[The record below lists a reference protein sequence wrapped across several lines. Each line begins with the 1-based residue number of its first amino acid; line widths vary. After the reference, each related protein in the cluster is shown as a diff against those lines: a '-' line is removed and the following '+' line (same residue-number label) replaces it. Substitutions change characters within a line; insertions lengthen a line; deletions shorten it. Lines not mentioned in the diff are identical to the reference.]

1 MDIDIDPGQLLLH
14 HEKMFLFV
22 LYFIDLTSSGLTSY
36 QKIFASVLLLKNG
49 YSSSHHS
56 YDNLQKCDASV
67 TQNTLS
73 FHLTYSGSWTLVR
86 GLRLFTHMGKQ
97 WYHINYS

>member
-1 MDIDIDPGQLLLH
+1 MDVDPGQLLLH

-36 QKIFASVLLLKNG
+36 QKTFACVLLLKNG

-56 YDNLQKCDASV
+56 YDNL
-67 TQNTLS
+67 
-73 FHLTYSGSWTLVR
+73 
-86 GLRLFTHMGKQ
+86 
-97 WYHINYS
+97 